1 MLPAVLSVN
10 VRNCPVPG
18 GPPLYKA
25 APLGYTVF
33 PKQFCGIMDGIV
45 HVPDTIPPDGFTYD
59 DIPIISPLL
68 Y

>member
-33 PKQFCGIMDGIV
+33 PKHFCGIDGIV
-45 HVPDTIPPDGFTYD
+45 HVPDTLPPDGVTYD
-59 DIPIISPLL
+59 DIPLISPLL